1 MRTKPLNNNAPMS
14 LIMEN
19 WRGFVAEDFDL
30 SKIDEEYDA
39 FCKAF
44 DKYCLLNEAAQTA
57 FLVQEAAMATI
68 INFFKE
74 LAASLETSWKN
85 LVAIWKAEDGFL
97 WKVFKTIGW
106 SLDKLAEMFHSGF
119 KALNAIQDVIIEF
132 AKDNPITGIKG
143 QLLTDKIKYRLFKD
157 PETGN
162 INKIGIAGVILIV
175 TLGGIF
181 LQGTIFFAP
190 AMVFAALAGKYAAK
204 DLFNDNAFAK
214 IVLSIA
220 SGIALNALIPG
231 WGLFAGPAIGV
242 LKKIVSV
249 YRVGKFAASLG
260 KETEEE
266 KEAAIAAEKEKTEKE
281 MWGLEK
287 KKKPV
292 ATTGAPLA
300 KAAQ

>member
-1 MRTKPLNNNAPMS
+1 MRTKPLNNSSSMS

-19 WRGFVAEDFDL
+19 WRGFVTEDFDL
-30 SKIDEEYDA
+30 SKLDEEYDA

-57 FLVQEAAMATI
+57 FLVQEAAVATI

-74 LAASLETSWKN
+74 LGASLKTSWKN

-106 SLDKLAEMFHSGF
+106 SLDKLAEILHSGF
-119 KALNAIQDVIIEF
+119 KTLNAIQDVIIEF
-132 AKDNPITGIKG
+132 AKENPITGIKG
-143 QLLTDKIKYRLFKD
+143 QLLTDKIKYRLFKN
-157 PETGN
+157 PKTGN
-162 INKIGIAGVILIV
+162 INKFAVAGVILLI
-175 TLGGIF
+175 TIGGIF
-181 LQGTIFFAP
+181 LQGTVLFAP

-220 SGIALNALIPG
+220 SGVALNALIPG

-249 YRVGKFAASLG
+249 YKVGKFASSFVG
-260 KETEEE
+260 SEEE
-266 KEAAIAAEKEKTEKE
+266 KEAAKTAEKEKTEKE

-287 KKKPV
+287 EKKPRV
-292 ATTGAPLA
+292 AA
-300 KAAQ
+300 AAQ